1 MGYGVYGK
9 MWLKS
14 TVLLFWS
21 TVSILRFLSL
31 CPTPRQCLCRT
42 MVSHVSLICFFFSL
56 MLKNREKKKSI
67 LLFILIFKQ
76 SEAKY
81 IERCYMC
88 DEFRCV
94 TLEFLVLFWYNLHL
108 GSDHS
113 LLSVLLC
120 ASGKYT
126 LVKNTLLHY
135 ESAVLSGRRRSS
147 GWKNLMPWIPMWP
160 QVSLWSCPCSRMES
174 IQGANLNKIKEGKKV
189 NYLKIRKVCCKRGV

>member
-126 LVKNTLLHY
+126 LVKVLFCTMRVQCFLAGVGAQGEKISCLGFPCGLWWVY
-135 ESAVLSGRRRSS
+135 EVVQVPE
-147 GWKNLMPWIPMWP
+147 WKA
-160 QVSLWSCPCSRMES
+160 S
-174 IQGANLNKIKEGKKV
+174 KEQ
-189 NYLKIRKVCCKRGV
+189 I